1 MPNWCQNILKISGPE
16 EAMKAF
22 LKIAEDRKFCF
33 ETYYPYETPDGEWDY
48 GWCVRHWGT
57 KWDVSEHGSTFMIGA
72 EGAEMPPSSTYM
84 MTNLRA
90 KKVEDEPYLETSI
103 RFLTAW
109 TPPSSGI
116 QTIGVRNPALDFEL
130 IYFEAGHEYAGIL
143 TVSQGGNSVKELET
157 SAAARQYGFEWIY

>member
-22 LKIAEDRKFCF
+22 LKIAEDRKFCL

-57 KWDVSEHGSTFMIGA
+57 KWDVSEHGSVFMGA
-72 EGAEMPPSSTYM
+72 PGADAPESSTYM
-84 MTNLRA
+84 MTYLRA

-109 TPPSSGI
+109 GPPSEGI
-116 QTIGVRNPALDFEL
+116 QTIGVRNPALSFEL
-130 IYFEAGHEYAGIL
+130 IYFEAGHGYAGIL
-143 TVSQGGNSVKELET
+143 TVAQGGESTKELEPE
-157 SAAARQYGFEWIY
+157 AAVEQFGFEYAF